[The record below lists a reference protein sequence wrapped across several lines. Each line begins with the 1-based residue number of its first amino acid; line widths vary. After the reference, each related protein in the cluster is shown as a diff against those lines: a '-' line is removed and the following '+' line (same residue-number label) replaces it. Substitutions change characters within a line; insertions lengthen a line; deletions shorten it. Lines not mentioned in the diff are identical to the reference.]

1 MSTATW
7 RTRRCPGRT
16 GVLALLACGAL
27 YFAVTGSAQAAS
39 GTWDRAWGKDVV
51 ATGGVD
57 FEICTVAADCKA
69 GSVGGLG
76 GELNGPAGAGT
87 DAAGN
92 VYVADTFNHRI
103 EKFDSSGSFLR
114 AWGKDVVSAGPGNT
128 GTGFEI
134 CVAANGDT
142 CKAGASGGLGGE
154 LNNPL
159 GVVTDAAGNVYVAY
173 GSNQRIQKFDSS
185 GGFLR
190 AWGRD
195 VASAGPGDTGT
206 GSEICVAAN
215 GDTCKAGLAGGL
227 GGQVA
232 SPSGGATDAA
242 GNVYVAELTNS
253 RIQKFDSSGGFL
265 RAWGKDVVTGG
276 GTGFEICTVAADCK
290 SAAPSSGLGGE
301 FNGPSSVA
309 VDAAGNVYV
318 ADASNNRIQKFDS
331 SSSFLRAWGKD
342 VASAGPGDTGTGFEV
357 CVAANGDTCKAG
369 TTGGLGGEFNNPAGL
384 ATDASGNVYVADF
397 ASNRIQKF
405 ADAPLARPTFTSTN
419 PASPANDN
427 APKILGSA
435 ESGSTV
441 RLYTNS
447 SCSGSPVASGS
458 AATFAS
464 PGIVVSVADN
474 STTTFYATATNA
486 EGNTSAC
493 STDSITYT
501 EDSTAPATPSIDSS
515 SPASPAN
522 DNNPEL
528 KGTAEAGATAKLYT
542 SADCSGSVA
551 ATGSAADFASPG
563 LTVTVADDT
572 TTTFRATATDAAG
585 NASPC
590 SAAFTYV
597 EDSTAPDTTIDSGP
611 SGATNDSTP
620 TFAFSSSEASAS
632 FECKLDGGSFASCSS
647 PSTTG
652 ALTDGAHTFSVRATD
667 QIGNTDA
674 SPASRTFTVDT
685 QAPQTK
691 LLKHPP
697 KETTN
702 RTATFKFKSSET
714 RSTFKCKLDRK
725 PFKPCVSPKRYRRM
739 KPGKHV
745 FKVRATDSAGNADRT
760 AAKWS
765 WTITA

>member
-76 GELNGPAGAGT
+76 GELNGPAGVVT

-92 VYVADTFNHRI
+92 VYVADGSNQRI
-103 EKFDSSGSFLR
+103 QKFDSSGGFLR
-114 AWGKDVVSAGPGNT
+114 AWGKDVASAGPGNT

-142 CKAGASGGLGGE
+142 CQAGTGGGLGGE
-154 LNNPL
+154 LNGPN
-159 GVVTDAAGNVYVAY
+159 GV
-173 GSNQRIQKFDSS
+173 
-185 GGFLR
+185 
-190 AWGRD
+190 
-195 VASAGPGDTGT
+195 
-206 GSEICVAAN
+206 
-215 GDTCKAGLAGGL
+215 
-227 GGQVA
+227 
-232 SPSGGATDAA
+232 ATDAA

-309 VDAAGNVYV
+309 IDAAGNVYV

-342 VASAGPGDTGTGFEV
+342 VASAAPGDTGTGFEV

-405 ADAPLARPTFTSTN
+405 ADAPTARPTFTSTN

-441 RLYTNS
+441 RLYTNA

-474 STTTFYATATNA
+474 STTTFYA
-486 EGNTSAC
+486 
-493 STDSITYT
+493 
-501 EDSTAPATPSIDSS
+501 
-515 SPASPAN
+515 
-522 DNNPEL
+522 
-528 KGTAEAGATAKLYT
+528 
-542 SADCSGSVA
+542 
-551 ATGSAADFASPG
+551 
-563 LTVTVADDT
+563 
-572 TTTFRATATDAAG
+572 
-585 NASPC
+585 
-590 SAAFTYV
+590 
-597 EDSTAPDTTIDSGP
+597 
-611 SGATNDSTP
+611 
-620 TFAFSSSEASAS
+620 
-632 FECKLDGGSFASCSS
+632 
-647 PSTTG
+647 
-652 ALTDGAHTFSVRATD
+652 
-667 QIGNTDA
+667 
-674 SPASRTFTVDT
+674 
-685 QAPQTK
+685 
-691 LLKHPP
+691 
-697 KETTN
+697 
-702 RTATFKFKSSET
+702 
-714 RSTFKCKLDRK
+714 
-725 PFKPCVSPKRYRRM
+725 
-739 KPGKHV
+739 
-745 FKVRATDSAGNADRT
+745 
-760 AAKWS
+760 
-765 WTITA
+765 

>member
-159 GVVTDAAGNVYVAY
+159 GVVTDAAGNVYVAD

-190 AWGRD
+190 AWGKDVASAGPGNTGTGFEICVAANGDTCQAGTGGGLGGELNGPNGVATDAAGNVYVADLTNQRIDKFDSSGNFLRAWGRD
-195 VASAGPGDTGT
+195 VVSAGPGDTGT

-232 SPSGGATDAA
+232 SPSGVATDAA

-309 VDAAGNVYV
+309 IDAAGNVYV

-397 ASNRIQKF
+397 ASNPPPR
-405 ADAPLARPTFTSTN
+405 R
-419 PASPANDN
+419 
-427 APKILGSA
+427 
-435 ESGSTV
+435 
-441 RLYTNS
+441 R
-447 SCSGSPVASGS
+447 
-458 AATFAS
+458 
-464 PGIVVSVADN
+464 
-474 STTTFYATATNA
+474 TTTRRRS
-486 EGNTSAC
+486 SA
-493 STDSITYT
+493 
-501 EDSTAPATPSIDSS
+501 PPS
-515 SPASPAN
+515 
-522 DNNPEL
+522 
-528 KGTAEAGATAKLYT
+528 
-542 SADCSGSVA
+542 
-551 ATGSAADFASPG
+551 
-563 LTVTVADDT
+563 
-572 TTTFRATATDAAG
+572 R
-585 NASPC
+585 
-590 SAAFTYV
+590 
-597 EDSTAPDTTIDSGP
+597 
-611 SGATNDSTP
+611 
-620 TFAFSSSEASAS
+620 
-632 FECKLDGGSFASCSS
+632 
-647 PSTTG
+647 
-652 ALTDGAHTFSVRATD
+652 
-667 QIGNTDA
+667 
-674 SPASRTFTVDT
+674 
-685 QAPQTK
+685 
-691 LLKHPP
+691 
-697 KETTN
+697 
-702 RTATFKFKSSET
+702 
-714 RSTFKCKLDRK
+714 DR
-725 PFKPCVSPKRYRRM
+725 R
-739 KPGKHV
+739 
-745 FKVRATDSAGNADRT
+745 
-760 AAKWS
+760 
-765 WTITA
+765 

>member
-142 CKAGASGGLGGE
+142 CQAGTGGGLGGE
-154 LNNPL
+154 LNGPN
-159 GVVTDAAGNVYVAY
+159 GVATDAAGNVYVADLT
-173 GSNQRIQKFDSS
+173 NQRIDKFDSS
-185 GGFLR
+185 GNFLR

-195 VASAGPGDTGT
+195 VVSAGPGDTGT

-215 GDTCKAGLAGGL
+215 GDTCKAG
-227 GGQVA
+227 
-232 SPSGGATDAA
+232 PAA
-242 GNVYVAELTNS
+242 
-253 RIQKFDSSGGFL
+253 
-265 RAWGKDVVTGG
+265 
-276 GTGFEICTVAADCK
+276 
-290 SAAPSSGLGGE
+290 GLGGE
-301 FNGPSSVA
+301 FNGPSGVA
-309 VDAAGNVYV
+309 TDAAGNVYV

-405 ADAPLARPTFTSTN
+405 ADAPTARPTFTSTN

-441 RLYTNS
+441 RLYTNA

-493 STDSITYT
+493 STDS
-501 EDSTAPATPSIDSS
+501 
-515 SPASPAN
+515 
-522 DNNPEL
+522 
-528 KGTAEAGATAKLYT
+528 
-542 SADCSGSVA
+542 
-551 ATGSAADFASPG
+551 
-563 LTVTVADDT
+563 

-620 TFAFSSSEASAS
+620 TFAFSSGESSAS

-697 KETTN
+697 KETTS
-702 RTATFKFKSSET
+702 RTATFKFKSSEPG
-714 RSTFKCKLDRK
+714 STFKCKLDRK
-725 PFKPCVSPKRYRRM
+725 PVKPCTSPKRYRRL

-765 WTITA
+765 WTIKA

>member
-114 AWGKDVVSAGPGNT
+114 AWGKDVASAGPGNT

-142 CKAGASGGLGGE
+142 CQAGTGGGLGGE
-154 LNNPL
+154 LNGPN
-159 GVVTDAAGNVYVAY
+159 GV
-173 GSNQRIQKFDSS
+173 
-185 GGFLR
+185 
-190 AWGRD
+190 
-195 VASAGPGDTGT
+195 
-206 GSEICVAAN
+206 
-215 GDTCKAGLAGGL
+215 
-227 GGQVA
+227 
-232 SPSGGATDAA
+232 ATDAA
-242 GNVYVAELTNS
+242 GNVYVADLTNH
-253 RIQKFDSSGGFL
+253 RIEKFDSSGGFL

-309 VDAAGNVYV
+309 IDAAGNVYV

-369 TTGGLGGEFNNPAGL
+369 TTGGLGGEFNNP
-384 ATDASGNVYVADF
+384 
-397 ASNRIQKF
+397 K
-405 ADAPLARPTFTSTN
+405 
-419 PASPANDN
+419 
-427 APKILGSA
+427 
-435 ESGSTV
+435 
-441 RLYTNS
+441 
-447 SCSGSPVASGS
+447 
-458 AATFAS
+458 
-464 PGIVVSVADN
+464 
-474 STTTFYATATNA
+474 
-486 EGNTSAC
+486 
-493 STDSITYT
+493 
-501 EDSTAPATPSIDSS
+501 
-515 SPASPAN
+515 
-522 DNNPEL
+522 L
-528 KGTAEAGATAKLYT
+528 KGTAEAGSTVRLYT

-551 ATGSAADFASPG
+551 ASGSAADFGSPG

-572 TTTFRATATDAAG
+572 TTNF
-585 NASPC
+585 
-590 SAAFTYV
+590 
-597 EDSTAPDTTIDSGP
+597 
-611 SGATNDSTP
+611 
-620 TFAFSSSEASAS
+620 
-632 FECKLDGGSFASCSS
+632 
-647 PSTTG
+647 
-652 ALTDGAHTFSVRATD
+652 
-667 QIGNTDA
+667 
-674 SPASRTFTVDT
+674 
-685 QAPQTK
+685 
-691 LLKHPP
+691 
-697 KETTN
+697 
-702 RTATFKFKSSET
+702 
-714 RSTFKCKLDRK
+714 
-725 PFKPCVSPKRYRRM
+725 
-739 KPGKHV
+739 
-745 FKVRATDSAGNADRT
+745 
-760 AAKWS
+760 
-765 WTITA
+765 

>member
-142 CKAGASGGLGGE
+142 CKAGAGGGLGGE
-154 LNNPL
+154 LNGPN
-159 GVVTDAAGNVYVAY
+159 GVATDAAGNVYVADLT
-173 GSNQRIQKFDSS
+173 NQRIDKFDSS
-185 GGFLR
+185 GNFLR

-195 VASAGPGDTGT
+195 VVSAGPGDTGT

-232 SPSGGATDAA
+232 SP
-242 GNVYVAELTNS
+242 
-253 RIQKFDSSGGFL
+253 
-265 RAWGKDVVTGG
+265 
-276 GTGFEICTVAADCK
+276 
-290 SAAPSSGLGGE
+290 
-301 FNGPSSVA
+301 
-309 VDAAGNVYV
+309 
-318 ADASNNRIQKFDS
+318 
-331 SSSFLRAWGKD
+331 
-342 VASAGPGDTGTGFEV
+342 
-357 CVAANGDTCKAG
+357 
-369 TTGGLGGEFNNPAGL
+369 AGL
-384 ATDASGNVYVADF
+384 VTDASGNVYVADF

-405 ADAPLARPTFTSTN
+405 ADAPTARPTFTSTN

-474 STTTFYATATNA
+474 ST
-486 EGNTSAC
+486 
-493 STDSITYT
+493 
-501 EDSTAPATPSIDSS
+501 
-515 SPASPAN
+515 
-522 DNNPEL
+522 
-528 KGTAEAGATAKLYT
+528 
-542 SADCSGSVA
+542 
-551 ATGSAADFASPG
+551 
-563 LTVTVADDT
+563 
-572 TTTFRATATDAAG
+572 
-585 NASPC
+585 
-590 SAAFTYV
+590 
-597 EDSTAPDTTIDSGP
+597 
-611 SGATNDSTP
+611 
-620 TFAFSSSEASAS
+620 
-632 FECKLDGGSFASCSS
+632 
-647 PSTTG
+647 
-652 ALTDGAHTFSVRATD
+652 
-667 QIGNTDA
+667 
-674 SPASRTFTVDT
+674 
-685 QAPQTK
+685 
-691 LLKHPP
+691 
-697 KETTN
+697 
-702 RTATFKFKSSET
+702 
-714 RSTFKCKLDRK
+714 
-725 PFKPCVSPKRYRRM
+725 
-739 KPGKHV
+739 
-745 FKVRATDSAGNADRT
+745 
-760 AAKWS
+760 
-765 WTITA
+765 

>member
-128 GTGFEI
+128 GTGVEI

-142 CKAGASGGLGGE
+142 CQAGTGGGLGGE
-154 LNNPL
+154 LNGPN
-159 GVVTDAAGNVYVAY
+159 GVATDAAGNVYVADLT
-173 GSNQRIQKFDSS
+173 SQRIDKFDSS
-185 GGFLR
+185 GNFLR

-195 VASAGPGDTGT
+195 VVSAGPGDTGT

-215 GDTCKAGLAGGL
+215 GDTCKAG
-227 GGQVA
+227 
-232 SPSGGATDAA
+232 PAA
-242 GNVYVAELTNS
+242 
-253 RIQKFDSSGGFL
+253 
-265 RAWGKDVVTGG
+265 
-276 GTGFEICTVAADCK
+276 
-290 SAAPSSGLGGE
+290 GLGGE
-301 FNGPSSVA
+301 FNGPSGVA
-309 VDAAGNVYV
+309 TDAAGNVYV

-405 ADAPLARPTFTSTN
+405 ADAPTARPTFTSTN

-441 RLYTNS
+441 RLYTNA

-474 STTTFYATATNA
+474 STTTFYATQANA

-493 STDSITYT
+493 STDSITYV
-501 EDSTAPATPSIDSS
+501 EDSTSPAAPSIDSS

-522 DNNPEL
+522 DNTPEL
-528 KGTAEAGATAKLYT
+528 KGTAEAGATARLYT
-542 SADCSGSVA
+542 SADCTGAVA

-563 LTVTVADDT
+563 LPVTVADDT

-620 TFAFSSSEASAS
+620 TFAFSSGESSAS

-667 QIGNTDA
+667 QIGNTDP

-697 KETTN
+697 KATTS
-702 RTATFKFKSSET
+702 RTATFKFRSSEP

-725 PFKPCVSPKRYRRM
+725 PVKPCVSPKRYRRL

-745 FKVRATDSAGNADRT
+745 FKVRATDPAGNADRT
-760 AAKWS
+760 PAKWS
-765 WTITA
+765 WTIKA